1 MATTPTPPPSPTPP
15 PTGPTSTAPAPD
27 ETSTDARQL
36 LAVYLQDHHAAA
48 GAGLALVRRCHRN
61 NDGTEFERELGD
73 LVANIASDADRLSDA
88 MATLGVEP
96 SRIKVVASQAGELVA
111 RLKSNGRLFDYSPTS
126 RVLELE
132 GLIAGLTAKRQLWHS
147 LHAAEQDA
155 FSRSELET
163 LSARADEQIA
173 VAEALHG
180 LAARIAFGPTSR

>member
-1 MATTPTPPPSPTPP
+1 MTTTHPPPRNRPDVD
-15 PTGPTSTAPAPD
+15 APEPD
-27 ETSTDARQL
+27 ETSTDADAQQL

-48 GAGLALVRRCHRN
+48 GAGLALVRRCHQN

-96 SRIKVVASQAGELVA
+96 SRIKVVASQAGEVVA
-111 RLKSNGRLFDYSPTS
+111 VSSRTAACSTTHRRAGSSNSK
-126 RVLELE
+126 
-132 GLIAGLTAKRQLWHS
+132 GLIAGITAKRQLWRS

-173 VAEALHG
+173 VVDALHG